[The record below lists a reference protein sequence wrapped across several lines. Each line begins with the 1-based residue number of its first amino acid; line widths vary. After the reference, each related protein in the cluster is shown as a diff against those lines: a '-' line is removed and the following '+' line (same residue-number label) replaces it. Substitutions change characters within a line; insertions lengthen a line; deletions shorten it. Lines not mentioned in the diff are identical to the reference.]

1 MARVTAAA
9 RRYAQAVF
17 QLAIEKNEIDRWKA
31 DLDAISG
38 LVKNP
43 DLRSILENPKIP
55 IEEKQRVIRKLL
67 PDLAPLAVNL
77 ASLLIVKGRLAV
89 TDQIAAEYQLMVDA
103 HHGLERAEV
112 VTAVPL
118 DEEDTGK
125 LKERLEALLGKQ
137 VVLTSRVEPAILG
150 GLVAR
155 IGDRLIDGSTLT
167 NLLTL
172 KRRLS
177 GEAG

>member
-17 QLAIEKNEIDRWKA
+17 QLALEKNEIDRWAA
-31 DLDAISG
+31 DLEAIT
-38 LVKNP
+38 
-43 DLRSILENPKIP
+43 DLATRPELLSLLGNPKIP
-55 IEEKQRVIRKLL
+55 LAEKQRVIREVR
-67 PDLAPLAVNL
+67 PDLASLAFNL
-77 ASLLIVKGRLAV
+77 VSLLIVKGRLTIAG
-89 TDQIAAEYQLMVDA
+89 QIECQYMAMVDA
-103 HHGLERAEV
+103 HRGIERAEV

-118 DEEDTGK
+118 DEDDKAK
-125 LKERLEALLGKQ
+125 LKERLEAMTGKQ
-137 VVLTSRVEPAILG
+137 VLLTARVEPSILG
-150 GLVAR
+150 GLITR